1 MKNSYNEQKLAIKK
15 ALAGVVSE
23 KIIRK
28 MWFVFYKWIVFF
40 IKDTV
45 QKSNKIVFEDASDEE
60 NNTLSVKK
68 ASSADNQIVSKE
80 KKSSAKKPNL
90 FDEDEDS
97 NAEENYVENF
107 EIKQQFE
114 GKKGERLR
122 RLQDRFQGDNRF
134 KMDSKF
140 LEDESEG
147 SGDEKSTKQ
156 KHQQKTEKS
165 NDDIETNENDE
176 RQWQLNI
183 LESVIGKKV
192 HTKSKQT
199 QK

>member
-1 MKNSYNEQKLAIKK
+1 MKKLFGKCDLCFTNEL
-15 ALAGVVSE
+15 
-23 KIIRK
+23 
-28 MWFVFYKWIVFF
+28 FFF

-80 KKSSAKKPNL
+80 KKSSTKKPNL